1 MSLEQV
7 INTQN
12 ESLNQIISSLQELVL
27 SYKNGNLS
35 LEDVKKLI
43 NETIENI
50 SNDYIKES
58 ELKEKLEALLEE
70 LDINANIN
78 EESLKEVVL
87 KVVLE
92 NQESLKGD
100 KGDPFTYEDFTEEQ
114 LKNLKGQD
122 GAKGA
127 DGKSAYELWLE
138 NEENTGKSQDEFL
151 ESLKGDKGDP
161 FTYEDFTEEQ
171 LENLKGQNGAK
182 GANGKSAYELWLE
195 NEENTGK
202 SQDEFLESLKGDK
215 GEDGDKISDEKLR
228 QTLEEV
234 SKPLLEE
241 SFHQV
246 GNTINNTLSIVS
258 NALEKN
264 ALLCNITNTPP
275 PEQTQTNNGYKKGF
289 IWIDNSKTP
298 NDIYVSDFTSWIK
311 VELNKEPEVNRLR
324 LTVQTALRGG
334 SVCLSDVRLIK
345 ENKTAIYAE
354 NIQIDKE
361 NKSATGLYDID
372 GKEYEVRISSTINAD
387 YGDYDLITGGY
398 ICGTNLAFLTPY
410 EYILDFDKPLPKNII
425 GIAARPTG
433 YSQNFSSYLNIE
445 AYASSIG
452 RPLFSLNFTN
462 SYYSDAIARDYTLNI
477 RDGSEITLN

>member
-1 MSLEQV
+1 MFNKGDKMSLEQV

-70 LDINANIN
+70 LGINANIN

-114 LKNLKGQD
+114 LENLKGQD

-151 ESLKGDKGDP
+151 
-161 FTYEDFTEEQ
+161 
-171 LENLKGQNGAK
+171 A
-182 GANGKSAYELWLE
+182 
-195 NEENTGK
+195 
-202 SQDEFLESLKGDK
+202 SLKGDK

-311 VELNKEPEVNRLR
+311 VGLSKEPEVNRLR

-345 ENKTAIYAE
+345 ENKTAIYAK

-398 ICGTNLAFLTPY
+398 ICGTNLAYMTPY

-452 RPLFSLNFTN
+452 KPLFSLNFTN

>member
-70 LDINANIN
+70 LGINANIN

-114 LKNLKGQD
+114 LENLKGQD

-151 ESLKGDKGDP
+151 
-161 FTYEDFTEEQ
+161 
-171 LENLKGQNGAK
+171 A
-182 GANGKSAYELWLE
+182 
-195 NEENTGK
+195 
-202 SQDEFLESLKGDK
+202 SLKGDK

-311 VELNKEPEVNRLR
+311 VELSKEPEVNRLR
-324 LTVQTALRGG
+324 LTVQTAYRGG

-345 ENKTAIYAE
+345 EDKTAIYAK

-398 ICGTNLAFLTPY
+398 ICGTNLAYMTPY

-452 RPLFSLNFTN
+452 KPLFSLNFTN

>member
-1 MSLEQV
+1 MSVDLREIAIKTEEINKDFSEALE
-7 INTQN
+7 I
-12 ESLNQIISSLQELVL
+12 LKELF
-27 SYKNGNLS
+27 KNG
-35 LEDVKKLI
+35 VKPSDESIKNAI
-43 NETIENI
+43 NEVLTSFNF
-50 SNDYIKES
+50 IKQS

-70 LDINANIN
+70 LNINANIN

-92 NQESLKGD
+92 NKESLKGD

-114 LKNLKGQD
+114 LENLKGQD

-151 ESLKGDKGDP
+151 ESLKG
-161 FTYEDFTEEQ
+161 
-171 LENLKGQNGAK
+171 N
-182 GANGKSAYELWLE
+182 
-195 NEENTGK
+195 
-202 SQDEFLESLKGDK
+202 K

-311 VELNKEPEVNRLR
+311 VELSKEPEVNRLR
-324 LTVQTALRGG
+324 LTVQTAYRGG

-345 ENKTAIYAE
+345 ENKTAIYAK

-398 ICGTNLAFLTPY
+398 ICGTNLAYMTPY

-445 AYASSIG
+445 AYVSSIG
-452 RPLFSLNFTN
+452 KPLFSLNFTN

>member
-114 LKNLKGQD
+114 LENLKGQD

-151 ESLKGDKGDP
+151 
-161 FTYEDFTEEQ
+161 
-171 LENLKGQNGAK
+171 A
-182 GANGKSAYELWLE
+182 
-195 NEENTGK
+195 
-202 SQDEFLESLKGDK
+202 SLKGDK

-311 VELNKEPEVNRLR
+311 VDLSKEPEVNRLR
-324 LTVQTALRGG
+324 LTVQTVLRGG

-345 ENKTAIYAE
+345 ENKTAIYAK

-398 ICGTNLAFLTPY
+398 ICGTNLAVLTPY

-425 GIAARPTG
+425 GIAAKPTG

-445 AYASSIG
+445 AYVSSIG
-452 RPLFSLNFTN
+452 KPLFSLNFTN

>member
-70 LDINANIN
+70 LNINANIN
-78 EESLKEVVL
+78 KESLKEVVL

-114 LKNLKGQD
+114 LENLKGQD

-151 ESLKGDKGDP
+151 
-161 FTYEDFTEEQ
+161 
-171 LENLKGQNGAK
+171 A
-182 GANGKSAYELWLE
+182 
-195 NEENTGK
+195 
-202 SQDEFLESLKGDK
+202 SLKGDK

-228 QTLEEV
+228 KTLEEV

-246 GNTINNTLSIVS
+246 GNTINNTLSIIS

-311 VELNKEPEVNRLR
+311 VELSKEPEVNRLR

-345 ENKTAIYAE
+345 ENKTAIYAK

-398 ICGTNLAFLTPY
+398 ICGTNLAVSTPY

-433 YSQNFSSYLNIE
+433 YSRNFSSYLNIE
-445 AYASSIG
+445 TYVSSIG
-452 RPLFSLNFTN
+452 KPLFSLNFTN
-462 SYYSDAIARDYTLNI
+462 SYYSDAIARDYALNI

>member
-1 MSLEQV
+1 MFNKGDKMSVDLREIAIKTEEINKDFSEALE
-7 INTQN
+7 I
-12 ESLNQIISSLQELVL
+12 LKELF
-27 SYKNGNLS
+27 KNG
-35 LEDVKKLI
+35 VKPSDESIKNAI
-43 NETIENI
+43 NEVLTSFNF
-50 SNDYIKES
+50 IKQS

-92 NQESLKGD
+92 NQESIKGD

-114 LKNLKGQD
+114 LENLKGQD

-151 ESLKGDKGDP
+151 
-161 FTYEDFTEEQ
+161 
-171 LENLKGQNGAK
+171 A
-182 GANGKSAYELWLE
+182 
-195 NEENTGK
+195 
-202 SQDEFLESLKGDK
+202 SLKGDK

-311 VELNKEPEVNRLR
+311 VELSKEPEVNRLR
-324 LTVQTALRGG
+324 LTVQTAYRGG

-345 ENKTAIYAE
+345 EDKTAIYAK

-387 YGDYDLITGGY
+387 YGDYDLIMGGY
-398 ICGTNLAFLTPY
+398 ICGTNLAYMTPY

-452 RPLFSLNFTN
+452 KPLFSLNFTN

>member
-1 MSLEQV
+1 MFNKGDKMSVDLREIAIKTEEINKDFSEALE
-7 INTQN
+7 I
-12 ESLNQIISSLQELVL
+12 LKELF
-27 SYKNGNLS
+27 KNG
-35 LEDVKKLI
+35 VKPSDESIKNAI
-43 NETIENI
+43 NEVLTSFNF
-50 SNDYIKES
+50 IKQS

-114 LKNLKGQD
+114 LENLKGQD

-151 ESLKGDKGDP
+151 
-161 FTYEDFTEEQ
+161 
-171 LENLKGQNGAK
+171 A
-182 GANGKSAYELWLE
+182 
-195 NEENTGK
+195 
-202 SQDEFLESLKGDK
+202 SLKGDK

-311 VELNKEPEVNRLR
+311 VELSKEPEVNRLR
-324 LTVQTALRGG
+324 LTVQTAYRGG

-345 ENKTAIYAE
+345 ENKTAIYAK

-398 ICGTNLAFLTPY
+398 ICGTNLAVSTPY

-452 RPLFSLNFTN
+452 KPLFSLNFTN

>member
-1 MSLEQV
+1 MSVDLREIAIKTEEINKDFSEALE
-7 INTQN
+7 I
-12 ESLNQIISSLQELVL
+12 LKELF
-27 SYKNGNLS
+27 KNG
-35 LEDVKKLI
+35 VKPSDESIKNAI
-43 NETIENI
+43 NEVLTSFNF
-50 SNDYIKES
+50 IKQS

-70 LDINANIN
+70 LNINANIN

-114 LKNLKGQD
+114 LENLKGQD
-122 GAKGA
+122 
-127 DGKSAYELWLE
+127 
-138 NEENTGKSQDEFL
+138 
-151 ESLKGDKGDP
+151 
-161 FTYEDFTEEQ
+161 
-171 LENLKGQNGAK
+171 GAK

-202 SQDEFLESLKGDK
+202 SQDEFLASLKGDK

-311 VELNKEPEVNRLR
+311 VELSKEPEVNRLR
-324 LTVQTALRGG
+324 LTVQTAYRGG

-345 ENKTAIYAE
+345 ENKTAIYAK

-398 ICGTNLAFLTPY
+398 ICGTNLAYMTPY

-452 RPLFSLNFTN
+452 KPLFSLNFTN

>member
-1 MSLEQV
+1 MFNKGDKMSVDLREIAIKTEEINKDFSEALE
-7 INTQN
+7 I
-12 ESLNQIISSLQELVL
+12 LKELF
-27 SYKNGNLS
+27 KNG
-35 LEDVKKLI
+35 VKPSDESIKNAI
-43 NETIENI
+43 NEVLTSFNF
-50 SNDYIKES
+50 IKQS

-114 LKNLKGQD
+114 LENLKGQD

-151 ESLKGDKGDP
+151 
-161 FTYEDFTEEQ
+161 
-171 LENLKGQNGAK
+171 A
-182 GANGKSAYELWLE
+182 
-195 NEENTGK
+195 
-202 SQDEFLESLKGDK
+202 SLKGDK

-246 GNTINNTLSIVS
+246 GNTINNTLSIIS

-311 VELNKEPEVNRLR
+311 VELSKEPEVNRLR
-324 LTVQTALRGG
+324 LTVQTAYRGG

-345 ENKTAIYAE
+345 EDKTAIYAK

-398 ICGTNLAFLTPY
+398 ICGTNLAYMTPY

-452 RPLFSLNFTN
+452 KPLFSLNFTN

>member
-1 MSLEQV
+1 MFNKGDKMSLEQV

-70 LDINANIN
+70 LGINANIN

-114 LKNLKGQD
+114 LENLKGQD

-127 DGKSAYELWLE
+127 D
-138 NEENTGKSQDEFL
+138 
-151 ESLKGDKGDP
+151 
-161 FTYEDFTEEQ
+161 
-171 LENLKGQNGAK
+171 
-182 GANGKSAYELWLE
+182 GKSAYELWLE

-311 VELNKEPEVNRLR
+311 VDLSKEPEVNRLR
-324 LTVQTALRGG
+324 LTVQTVLRGG

-345 ENKTAIYAE
+345 ENKTAIYAK

-398 ICGTNLAFLTPY
+398 ICGTNLAVLTPY

-425 GIAARPTG
+425 GIAAKPTG

-445 AYASSIG
+445 AYVSSIG
-452 RPLFSLNFTN
+452 KPLFSLNFTN

>member
-1 MSLEQV
+1 MFNKGDKMSVDLREIAIKTEEINKDFSEALE
-7 INTQN
+7 I
-12 ESLNQIISSLQELVL
+12 LKELF
-27 SYKNGNLS
+27 KNG
-35 LEDVKKLI
+35 VKPSDESIKNAI
-43 NETIENI
+43 NEVLTSFNF
-50 SNDYIKES
+50 IKQS

-70 LDINANIN
+70 LNIN
-78 EESLKEVVL
+78 EESLKESLKEFVL

-114 LKNLKGQD
+114 LENLKGQD
-122 GAKGA
+122 GTKGA
-127 DGKSAYELWLE
+127 D
-138 NEENTGKSQDEFL
+138 
-151 ESLKGDKGDP
+151 
-161 FTYEDFTEEQ
+161 
-171 LENLKGQNGAK
+171 
-182 GANGKSAYELWLE
+182 GKSAYELWLE

-311 VELNKEPEVNRLR
+311 VELNKEQEVNRLR
-324 LTVQTALRGG
+324 LTVQTALRDG

-345 ENKTAIYAE
+345 ENKTAIYAK

-398 ICGTNLAFLTPY
+398 ICGTNLAFSTPY

-433 YSQNFSSYLNIE
+433 YYQNFSSYLNIE

-452 RPLFSLNFTN
+452 KPLFSLNFTN

>member
-1 MSLEQV
+1 MFNKGDKMSVDLREIAIKTEEINKDFSEALE
-7 INTQN
+7 I
-12 ESLNQIISSLQELVL
+12 LKELF
-27 SYKNGNLS
+27 KNG
-35 LEDVKKLI
+35 VKPSDESIKNAI
-43 NETIENI
+43 NEVLTSFNF
-50 SNDYIKES
+50 IKQS

-151 ESLKGDKGDP
+151 
-161 FTYEDFTEEQ
+161 
-171 LENLKGQNGAK
+171 A
-182 GANGKSAYELWLE
+182 
-195 NEENTGK
+195 
-202 SQDEFLESLKGDK
+202 SLKGDK

-311 VELNKEPEVNRLR
+311 VELSKEPEVNRLR

-345 ENKTAIYAE
+345 ENKTAIYAK

-398 ICGTNLAFLTPY
+398 ICGTNLAVLTPY

-445 AYASSIG
+445 AYVSSIG
-452 RPLFSLNFTN
+452 KPLFSLNFTN

>member
-1 MSLEQV
+1 M
-7 INTQN
+7 
-12 ESLNQIISSLQELVL
+12 
-27 SYKNGNLS
+27 S

-50 SNDYIKES
+50 SNDYIKQS

-70 LDINANIN
+70 LNINANIN

-92 NQESLKGD
+92 NK
-100 KGDPFTYEDFTEEQ
+100 
-114 LKNLKGQD
+114 
-122 GAKGA
+122 
-127 DGKSAYELWLE
+127 
-138 NEENTGKSQDEFL
+138 

-171 LENLKGQNGAK
+171 LENLKGQDGAK

-202 SQDEFLESLKGDK
+202 SQDEFLASLKGDK

-311 VELNKEPEVNRLR
+311 VELSKEPEINRLR

-345 ENKTAIYAE
+345 ENKTAIYAK

-398 ICGTNLAFLTPY
+398 ICGTNLAYMTPY

-452 RPLFSLNFTN
+452 KPLFSLNFTN

>member
-1 MSLEQV
+1 MFNKGDKMSVDLREIAIKTEEINKDFSEALE
-7 INTQN
+7 I
-12 ESLNQIISSLQELVL
+12 LKELF
-27 SYKNGNLS
+27 KNG
-35 LEDVKKLI
+35 VKPSDESIKNAI
-43 NETIENI
+43 NEVLTSFNF
-50 SNDYIKES
+50 IKQS

-114 LKNLKGQD
+114 LENLKGQD

-151 ESLKGDKGDP
+151 
-161 FTYEDFTEEQ
+161 
-171 LENLKGQNGAK
+171 A
-182 GANGKSAYELWLE
+182 
-195 NEENTGK
+195 
-202 SQDEFLESLKGDK
+202 SLKGDK

-311 VELNKEPEVNRLR
+311 VELSKEPEVNRLR
-324 LTVQTALRGG
+324 LTVQTAYRGG

-345 ENKTAIYAE
+345 EDKTAIYAK

-398 ICGTNLAFLTPY
+398 ICGTNLAYMTPY

-445 AYASSIG
+445 AYVSSIG
-452 RPLFSLNFTN
+452 KPLFSLNFTN

>member
-1 MSLEQV
+1 MSVDLREIAIKTEEINKDFSEALE
-7 INTQN
+7 I
-12 ESLNQIISSLQELVL
+12 LKELF
-27 SYKNGNLS
+27 KNG
-35 LEDVKKLI
+35 VKPSDESIKNAI
-43 NETIENI
+43 NEVLTSFNF
-50 SNDYIKES
+50 IKQS

-151 ESLKGDKGDP
+151 
-161 FTYEDFTEEQ
+161 
-171 LENLKGQNGAK
+171 A
-182 GANGKSAYELWLE
+182 
-195 NEENTGK
+195 
-202 SQDEFLESLKGDK
+202 SLKGDK

-311 VELNKEPEVNRLR
+311 VELSKEPEVNRLR

-345 ENKTAIYAE
+345 ENKTAIYAK

-398 ICGTNLAFLTPY
+398 ICGTNLAVLTPY

-445 AYASSIG
+445 AYVSSIG
-452 RPLFSLNFTN
+452 KPLFSLNFTN

>member
-1 MSLEQV
+1 MFNKGDKMSVDLREIAIKTEEINKDFSEALE
-7 INTQN
+7 I
-12 ESLNQIISSLQELVL
+12 LKELF
-27 SYKNGNLS
+27 KNG
-35 LEDVKKLI
+35 VKPSDESIKNAI
-43 NETIENI
+43 NEVLTSFNF
-50 SNDYIKES
+50 IKQS

-92 NQESLKGD
+92 NQESI
-100 KGDPFTYEDFTEEQ
+100 
-114 LKNLKGQD
+114 
-122 GAKGA
+122 
-127 DGKSAYELWLE
+127 
-138 NEENTGKSQDEFL
+138 
-151 ESLKGDKGDP
+151 KGDKGDP

-171 LENLKGQNGAK
+171 LENLKGQDGAK
-182 GANGKSAYELWLE
+182 GADGKSAYELWLE

-311 VELNKEPEVNRLR
+311 VELSKEPEVNRLR
-324 LTVQTALRGG
+324 LTVQTAYRGG

-345 ENKTAIYAE
+345 ENKTAIYAK

-398 ICGTNLAFLTPY
+398 ICGTNLAVLTPY

-445 AYASSIG
+445 AYVSSIG
-452 RPLFSLNFTN
+452 KPLFSLNFTN

>member
-1 MSLEQV
+1 MFNKGDKMSVDLREIAIKTEEINKDFSEALE
-7 INTQN
+7 I
-12 ESLNQIISSLQELVL
+12 LKELF
-27 SYKNGNLS
+27 KNG
-35 LEDVKKLI
+35 VKPSDESIKNAI
-43 NETIENI
+43 NEVLTSFNF
-50 SNDYIKES
+50 IKQS

-92 NQESLKGD
+92 NQESIKGD

-114 LKNLKGQD
+114 LENLKGQD

-151 ESLKGDKGDP
+151 
-161 FTYEDFTEEQ
+161 
-171 LENLKGQNGAK
+171 A
-182 GANGKSAYELWLE
+182 
-195 NEENTGK
+195 
-202 SQDEFLESLKGDK
+202 SLKGDK

-311 VELNKEPEVNRLR
+311 VELSKEPEVNRLR
-324 LTVQTALRGG
+324 LTVQTAYRGG

-345 ENKTAIYAE
+345 EDKTAIYAK

-398 ICGTNLAFLTPY
+398 ICGTNLAVSTPY

-452 RPLFSLNFTN
+452 KPLFSLNFTN

>member
-70 LDINANIN
+70 LNINANIN

-92 NQESLKGD
+92 NK
-100 KGDPFTYEDFTEEQ
+100 
-114 LKNLKGQD
+114 
-122 GAKGA
+122 
-127 DGKSAYELWLE
+127 
-138 NEENTGKSQDEFL
+138 

-171 LENLKGQNGAK
+171 LENLKGQDGAK
-182 GANGKSAYELWLE
+182 GADGKSAYELWLE

-311 VELNKEPEVNRLR
+311 VELSKEPEVNRLR

-345 ENKTAIYAE
+345 ENKTAIYAK

-398 ICGTNLAFLTPY
+398 ICGTNLAVSTPY

-452 RPLFSLNFTN
+452 KPLFSLNFTN

>member
-1 MSLEQV
+1 MSVDLREIAIKTEEINKDFSEALE
-7 INTQN
+7 I
-12 ESLNQIISSLQELVL
+12 LKELF
-27 SYKNGNLS
+27 KNG
-35 LEDVKKLI
+35 VKPSDESIKNAI
-43 NETIENI
+43 NEVLTSFNF
-50 SNDYIKES
+50 IKQS

-70 LDINANIN
+70 LNINANIN

-114 LKNLKGQD
+114 LENLKGQD

-127 DGKSAYELWLE
+127 D
-138 NEENTGKSQDEFL
+138 
-151 ESLKGDKGDP
+151 
-161 FTYEDFTEEQ
+161 
-171 LENLKGQNGAK
+171 
-182 GANGKSAYELWLE
+182 GKSAYELWLE

-311 VELNKEPEVNRLR
+311 VELSKEPEVNRLR
-324 LTVQTALRGG
+324 LTVQTAYRGG

-345 ENKTAIYAE
+345 ENKTAIYAK

-398 ICGTNLAFLTPY
+398 ICGTNLAYMTPY

-445 AYASSIG
+445 AYVSSIG
-452 RPLFSLNFTN
+452 KPLFSLNFTN

>member
-70 LDINANIN
+70 LNINANIN

-114 LKNLKGQD
+114 LENLKGQD

-151 ESLKGDKGDP
+151 
-161 FTYEDFTEEQ
+161 
-171 LENLKGQNGAK
+171 A
-182 GANGKSAYELWLE
+182 
-195 NEENTGK
+195 
-202 SQDEFLESLKGDK
+202 SLKGDK

-311 VELNKEPEVNRLR
+311 VELSKEPEVNRLR
-324 LTVQTALRGG
+324 LTVQTAYRGG

-345 ENKTAIYAE
+345 EDKTAIYAK

-398 ICGTNLAFLTPY
+398 ICGTNLAYMTPY

-433 YSQNFSSYLNIE
+433 YSQNFSNYLNIE

-452 RPLFSLNFTN
+452 KPLFSLNFTN

>member
-1 MSLEQV
+1 MFNKGDKMSLEQV

-151 ESLKGDKGDP
+151 ESLKAQTPTKEEIKPIIEEMLEDMKLNLGINGIKVSNSIPTPKTKANVNDLII
-161 FTYEDFTEEQ
+161 TYN
-171 LENLKGQNGAK
+171 ENVKQ
-182 GANGKSAYELWLE
+182 LWLCVASDDKYTSWINLLGNE
-195 NEENTGK
+195 NITAQELIIISFDANLNSGQYGGCLSDLRFGFENSLASTTQIIKGLNEGSFLITKDGMGLK
-202 SQDEFLESLKGDK
+202 SKNY
-215 GEDGDKISDEKLR
+215 
-228 QTLEEV
+228 TEV
-234 SKPLLEE
+234 SVLSKPSKNQIE
-241 SFHQV
+241 
-246 GNTINNTLSIVS
+246 GNIKTSGIYNDP
-258 NALEKN
+258 AWH
-264 ALLCNITNTPP
+264 NITNALKKYDGNAN
-275 PEQTQTNNGYKKGF
+275 ECCLWASNIKNSVSIELFTNEIPMSLFYRQAGYYG
-289 IWIDNSKTP
+289 NVNLS
-298 NDIYVSDFTSWIK
+298 NIK
-311 VELNKEPEVNRLR
+311 MQK
-324 LTVQTALRGG
+324 ALRVQNEIIVERSFIG
-334 SVCLSDVRLIK
+334 IK
-345 ENKTAIYAE
+345 KE
-354 NIQIDKE
+354 IDK
-361 NKSATGLYDID
+361 T
-372 GKEYEVRISSTINAD
+372 T
-387 YGDYDLITGGY
+387 YGD
-398 ICGTNLAFLTPY
+398 NAFLF
-410 EYILDFDKPLPKNII
+410 EFEEEK
-425 GIAARPTG
+425 
-433 YSQNFSSYLNIE
+433 
-445 AYASSIG
+445 
-452 RPLFSLNFTN
+452 
-462 SYYSDAIARDYTLNI
+462 
-477 RDGSEITLN
+477 

>member
-1 MSLEQV
+1 MFNKGDKMSLEQV

-70 LDINANIN
+70 LGINANIN

-114 LKNLKGQD
+114 LENLKGQD

-151 ESLKGDKGDP
+151 
-161 FTYEDFTEEQ
+161 
-171 LENLKGQNGAK
+171 A
-182 GANGKSAYELWLE
+182 
-195 NEENTGK
+195 
-202 SQDEFLESLKGDK
+202 SLKGDK

-311 VELNKEPEVNRLR
+311 VELSKEPEVNRLR
-324 LTVQTALRGG
+324 LTVQTAYRGG

-345 ENKTAIYAE
+345 ENKTAIYAK

-398 ICGTNLAFLTPY
+398 ICGTNLAYMTPY

-445 AYASSIG
+445 AYVSSIG
-452 RPLFSLNFTN
+452 KPLFSLNFTN

>member
-70 LDINANIN
+70 LNIN
-78 EESLKEVVL
+78 EENLKEVVL

-92 NQESLKGD
+92 NK
-100 KGDPFTYEDFTEEQ
+100 
-114 LKNLKGQD
+114 
-122 GAKGA
+122 
-127 DGKSAYELWLE
+127 
-138 NEENTGKSQDEFL
+138 

-171 LENLKGQNGAK
+171 LENLKGQDGAK
-182 GANGKSAYELWLE
+182 GADGKSAYELWLE

-311 VELNKEPEVNRLR
+311 VELSKEPEVNRLR

-345 ENKTAIYAE
+345 ENKTAIYAK

-398 ICGTNLAFLTPY
+398 ICGTNLAVSTPY

-452 RPLFSLNFTN
+452 KPLFSLNFTN

>member
-1 MSLEQV
+1 MSVDLREIAIKTEEINKDFSEALE
-7 INTQN
+7 I
-12 ESLNQIISSLQELVL
+12 LKELF
-27 SYKNGNLS
+27 KNG
-35 LEDVKKLI
+35 VKPSDESIKNAI
-43 NETIENI
+43 NEVLTSFNF
-50 SNDYIKES
+50 IKQS

-78 EESLKEVVL
+78 EESLKEIVL

-114 LKNLKGQD
+114 LENLKGQD

-151 ESLKGDKGDP
+151 
-161 FTYEDFTEEQ
+161 
-171 LENLKGQNGAK
+171 A
-182 GANGKSAYELWLE
+182 
-195 NEENTGK
+195 
-202 SQDEFLESLKGDK
+202 SLKGDK

-311 VELNKEPEVNRLR
+311 VELSKEPEVNRLR
-324 LTVQTALRGG
+324 LTVQTAYRGG

-345 ENKTAIYAE
+345 EDKTAIYAK

-398 ICGTNLAFLTPY
+398 ICGTNLAYMTPY

-452 RPLFSLNFTN
+452 KPLFSLNFTN

>member
-1 MSLEQV
+1 MFNKGDKMSLEQV

-70 LDINANIN
+70 LGINANIN

-114 LKNLKGQD
+114 LENLKGQD

-151 ESLKGDKGDP
+151 ASLKG
-161 FTYEDFTEEQ
+161 
-171 LENLKGQNGAK
+171 N
-182 GANGKSAYELWLE
+182 
-195 NEENTGK
+195 
-202 SQDEFLESLKGDK
+202 K

-246 GNTINNTLSIVS
+246 GNTINNTLSIIS

-311 VELNKEPEVNRLR
+311 VELSKEPEVNRLR

-345 ENKTAIYAE
+345 ENKTAIYAK

-398 ICGTNLAFLTPY
+398 ICGTNLAVLTPY

-452 RPLFSLNFTN
+452 KPLFSLNFTN

>member
-70 LDINANIN
+70 LGINANIN

-114 LKNLKGQD
+114 LENLKGQD

-151 ESLKGDKGDP
+151 
-161 FTYEDFTEEQ
+161 
-171 LENLKGQNGAK
+171 A
-182 GANGKSAYELWLE
+182 
-195 NEENTGK
+195 
-202 SQDEFLESLKGDK
+202 SLKGDK

-311 VELNKEPEVNRLR
+311 VDLSKEPEVNRLR
-324 LTVQTALRGG
+324 LTVQTVLRGG

-345 ENKTAIYAE
+345 ENKTAIYAK

-398 ICGTNLAFLTPY
+398 ICGTNLAVLTPY

-425 GIAARPTG
+425 GIAAKPTG

-445 AYASSIG
+445 AYVSSIG
-452 RPLFSLNFTN
+452 KPLFSLNFTN